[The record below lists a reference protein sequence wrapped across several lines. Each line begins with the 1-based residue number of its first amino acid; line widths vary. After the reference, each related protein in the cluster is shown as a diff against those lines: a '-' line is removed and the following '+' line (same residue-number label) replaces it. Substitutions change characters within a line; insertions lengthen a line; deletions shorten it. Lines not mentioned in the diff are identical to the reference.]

1 MFMSRQAATSR
12 AVAEKA
18 EMHAAPAREDLQH
31 SATESADL
39 ELDADDEAAI
49 ELALAEVR
57 EGKWVSLEEFRE
69 KLRLL

>member
-1 MFMSRQAATSR
+1 M
-12 AVAEKA
+12 
-18 EMHAAPAREDLQH
+18 EDETH
-31 SATESADL
+31 TA
-39 ELDADDEAAI
+39 ELDADDDAAI